1 MRNFFFEVFSEP
13 GSGVRF
19 SKAGAKV
26 RSCFQ
31 TAKCFAKFFSKVFS
45 KTGRKG
51 NRPLGPLLRKAGQ
64 QTPESPGSVRKTLCN
79 IMSSINASFPKAGA
93 KVRLITGSANLYRLF
108 LEGFPKVFHKR
119 LIYKCVIK
127 QVFHGQK
134 RRGEEGTHYN
144 IPGGRAVRARITITI
159 TIRGKGHTISV
170 NRRHTGGEHGAQGMK
185 TGCRQG
191 ETVVQGG
198 ENNGLRKGKQWFS
211 EKKVSPIEEYFF
223 LFQPQKVFPITEKEM
238 KD

>member
-1 MRNFFFEVFSEP
+1 MQRKGVVFKP
-13 GSGVRF
+13 PNVL
-19 SKAGAKV
+19 
-26 RSCFQ
+26 RS
-31 TAKCFAKFFSKVFS
+31 FFSKVFS

-51 NRPLGPLLRKAGQ
+51 DRPLGPLLRKAGQ

-93 KVRLITGSANLYRLF
+93 KVRLITGYANLYRLF
-108 LEGFPKVFHKR
+108 LEDFPKVFHKR

-127 QVFHGQK
+127 QDFHGQEK
-134 RRGEEGTHYN
+134 EGRGRDTLYHF
-144 IPGGRAVRARITITI
+144 VRARYARITLTI
-159 TIRGKGHTISV
+159 TIREKGHTISV

-198 ENNGLRKGKQWFS
+198 ENGGLGREKQWFMKRKQRH
-211 EKKVSPIEEYFF
+211 KKER
-223 LFQPQKVFPITEKEM
+223 LKA
-238 KD
+238 

>member
-1 MRNFFFEVFSEP
+1 M
-13 GSGVRF
+13 
-19 SKAGAKV
+19 
-26 RSCFQ
+26 
-31 TAKCFAKFFSKVFS
+31 
-45 KTGRKG
+45 GRK
-51 NRPLGPLLRKAGQ
+51 RYRKKGH
-64 QTPESPGSVRKTLCN
+64 
-79 IMSSINASFPKAGA
+79 IIIF
-93 KVRLITGSANLYRLF
+93 
-108 LEGFPKVFHKR
+108 
-119 LIYKCVIK
+119 
-127 QVFHGQK
+127 
-134 RRGEEGTHYN
+134 
-144 IPGGRAVRARITITI
+144 RARIILPQSE
-159 TIRGKGHTISV
+159 KGHTISV